1 MEPVTQAS
9 ALIASPIGVMA
20 CLAGIAAFFFW
31 LARVTGWT
39 LFKYL
44 IPLIWIYAVP
54 MVLSST
60 GVLPSSSPAYDLL
73 GDYGLPVVIVLLLLA
88 VDLKAAVRV
97 MGRGIGVM
105 LLGTLGVVVG
115 APVGYLVVH
124 RWLAPEAWTGFGALS
139 GSWIGGTGNLF
150 AAAEALGAPAEMA
163 GLAVLADSLI
173 YIVWLPVLL
182 ASKSFADRFNRWARV
197 PPERLARL
205 EEIDADAAGPGEPPA
220 IRHLLYLGAIGL
232 GGTWLATSLAA
243 ALPEL
248 TLPALSL
255 AGAHI
260 PAEVVVSTGT
270 WRILLVTTIGI
281 ALSFTGAGKIPGS
294 HNLAM
299 ALLYVFIT
307 RMGAAASIEAFAEQA
322 LPFVAGA
329 AIWIV
334 IHGLFCLAGARLLR
348 VDVHSVAIA
357 SAANIGG
364 AASAPVV
371 AAHHRENL
379 VPASILMALVGYA
392 LGNYL
397 AVLTG
402 HLCRIVGAL

>member
-173 YIVWLPVLL
+173 YIVWLPVLWPPR
-182 ASKSFADRFNRWARV
+182 ASPTAST
-197 PPERLARL
+197 
-205 EEIDADAAGPGEPPA
+205 AGRGCRPSG
-220 IRHLLYLGAIGL
+220 
-232 GGTWLATSLAA
+232 W
-243 ALPEL
+243 
-248 TLPALSL
+248 
-255 AGAHI
+255 
-260 PAEVVVSTGT
+260 
-270 WRILLVTTIGI
+270 
-281 ALSFTGAGKIPGS
+281 PGS
-294 HNLAM
+294 RRS
-299 ALLYVFIT
+299 T
-307 RMGAAASIEAFAEQA
+307 PTPPG
-322 LPFVAGA
+322 
-329 AIWIV
+329 
-334 IHGLFCLAGARLLR
+334 
-348 VDVHSVAIA
+348 
-357 SAANIGG
+357 
-364 AASAPVV
+364 
-371 AAHHRENL
+371 
-379 VPASILMALVGYA
+379 PASRRPSATCCTSGRSGWA
-392 LGNYL
+392 APGW
-397 AVLTG
+397 
-402 HLCRIVGAL
+402 RRRWRRRSPS